1 MKLISVNVGLPIKVK
16 FGNEIVTTGNFK
28 NPIDKRINL
37 KKLNLEGDRQADLTV
52 HGGPDKA
59 VYSYPYEYY
68 DFWRKEFPDISFN
81 WGMFGENL
89 TTEGLFE
96 SQVNVGDR
104 FQIGSAQLVAT
115 QPRMPCYKLGVKFGR
130 MDIIKKF
137 LKSEKSGIYFKVIKE
152 GEIVINDIIKLIK
165 KDNNNITIKNIVE
178 LITKEDKENTILM
191 EKAVKVQDL
200 PKAGKIIFLKNYHIQ
215 RNNKRFIW

>member
-16 FGNEIVTTGNFK
+16 FGNEIVTTGIFK

-191 EKAVKVQDL
+191 EKAVKVQESSPRL
-200 PKAGKIIFLKNYHIQ
+200 EKLFS
-215 RNNKRFIW
+215 